1 MSHSL
6 ATPTS
11 STAARGWFA
20 RLWADPDTRSILIG
34 VSAVVVI
41 HVFLWIVGPRVL
53 RMEVRELPP
62 RTAEDPG
69 KFYNIELNTESPEV
83 KAQEKPKDPFKFVET
98 NPDAPEHTPDK
109 TTNFAAQNQQAAEQT
124 PDPTS
129 KADRASTTGKK
140 DWESNQIVSGRL
152 STPMENLAA
161 IPPSPETSPQP
172 QEEKLVQQQRKEQN
186 TLAGFE
192 KKDGDAQDG
201 IGTNLS
207 PQLANAQAIPERIE
221 GGKDVPVDPNA
232 TGLLAAIDPRRPR
245 ARPQL
250 VKTQNTR
257 PAILSENPV
266 KAPNMGIS
274 GYDAKWSEYGQ
285 YLQKMIDAIQF
296 QWERLILNLSAMPA
310 GGTNVSVKFVLN
322 SEGNISAV
330 VSVNGTANETATRAC
345 VSAITERAPYGS
357 WTDDMRAALGD
368 KQEMTFTFYYQ

>member
-6 ATPTS
+6 TTPTS
-11 STAARGWFA
+11 TPDTRGWFA
-20 RLWADPDTRSILIG
+20 RMWAEPDTRSVLIG
-34 VSAVVVI
+34 VAAVVVI
-41 HVFLWIVGPRVL
+41 HLFLWLVGPRVL

-62 RTAEDPG
+62 RTAEDQG
-69 KFYNIELNTESPEV
+69 KFYNIELNPEPEL

-98 NPDAPEHTPDK
+98 NPDAPENTPDK
-109 TTNFAAQNQQAAEQT
+109 TTNFAAQNQQAAQQD

-129 KADRASTTGKK
+129 KADRTSTTGKK
-140 DWESNQIVSGRL
+140 DQESNQIVSGRL

-161 IPPSPETSPQP
+161 IPPSPETAQAE
-172 QEEKLVQQQRKEQN
+172 QEKLVQQQRKAQN
-186 TLAGFE
+186 PLSGFE
-192 KKDGDAQDG
+192 KKEGEAKDAV
-201 IGTNLS
+201 GTNLS
-207 PQLANAQAIPERIE
+207 PQLADAQAVPERVE
-221 GGKDVPVDPNA
+221 GGKDAPLDPNA
-232 TGLLAAIDPRRPR
+232 TGVMAAIDPRRPR

-266 KAPNMGIS
+266 KAPNMGLS
-274 GYDAKWSEYGQ
+274 GIDAKWSEYGQ

-322 SEGNISAV
+322 SEGNISTV
-330 VSVNGTANETATRAC
+330 VSVNGTASETGTRAC
-345 VSAITERAPYGS
+345 VSAITERAPYGP
-357 WTDDMRAALGD
+357 WTDDMKAALGD